1 MQENEGPESGFLCGL
16 GASPGRRRDG
26 QQSIATHTAWR
37 VLEQCMF
44 CFMSRYARPDL
55 GQDDLTM
62 MLAQSE
68 RVGTRLFGGQTL
80 PPAEA

>member
-1 MQENEGPESGFLCGL
+1 
-16 GASPGRRRDG
+16 
-26 QQSIATHTAWR
+26 
-37 VLEQCMF
+37 MF